1 MAALPLTGITTS
13 MVASAIG
20 EASNDVGTLFLS
32 DKVNEWGFNC
42 PGQNNMNAIWGKPP
56 SERAK
61 LSPLN
66 ANYTP
71 VFGVM
76 PGYNL
81 GYFRGYDHNWVTY
94 MMGAIVDNFTDYE
107 HALKFKL
114 SIERIPKLSGKPD
127 PSPAVEHTFKLEF
140 ARNSN
145 QFDLGT
151 ATLINNAFIAV
162 EPYTEFQFE
171 ARYPPDYTANGSLD
185 EGEHFFIKATHVS
198 SPDRRWSDEMSDT
211 FIYEFVTPR
220 STYTNTM
227 EYRNFVIT
235 AVKRTATPATTIFK
249 VEADLY
255 ADYSSQQT
263 KSFTGTMSTTSNYS
277 ANVYNQSDNNVV
289 IQPNTGSPGTKTL
302 VKHLSFDFSLT
313 TLKNLVSVGSTVYGK
328 IVASTGEQYVGSATV
343 TDVVPLQ

>member
-1 MAALPLTGITTS
+1 MAALPLTGISVSLVRDT
-13 MVASAIG
+13 IG
-20 EASNDVGTLFLS
+20 AGSNDVGTLFLHPN
-32 DKVNEWGFNC
+32 VNEWGFNC
-42 PGQNNMNAIWGKPP
+42 PGQNNMKAIWGKPS

-94 MMGAIVDNFTDYE
+94 MMGTLDDVFTDYE
-107 HALKFKL
+107 HALKFRL
-114 SIERIPKLSGKPD
+114 SVEPIPKLSTKPV
-127 PSPAVEHTFKLEF
+127 PSPAIEHTFKLEF
-140 ARNSN
+140 ARNSA

-151 ATLINNAFIAV
+151 ATVINSAFIATA
-162 EPYTEFQFE
+162 PYTEFQFD
-171 ARYPPDYTANGSLD
+171 ASTPPDYSTNGALD
-185 EGEHFFIKATHVS
+185 EGEAFYIKVTHTS
-198 SPDRRWSDEMSDT
+198 SPERRWKDIVSDSFITEFTTPESAYSD
-211 FIYEFVTPR
+211 
-220 STYTNTM
+220 TM

-235 AVKRTATPATTIFK
+235 AIKRTAAPATTIFK

-255 ADYSSQQT
+255 ADYGSQQT
-263 KSFTGTMSTTSNYS
+263 KNFTGTMSTTSDYS
-277 ANVYNQSDNNVV
+277 ANVYNLSDNNVV
-289 IQPNTGSPGTKTL
+289 IQPNTGSPGTATL

-313 TLKNLVSVGSTVYGK
+313 TLKNYAQVGFPVYGK

-343 TDVVPLQ
+343 TDQLPT